1 MSIEKFYYDNKL
13 PKYFAIACIFWGVV
27 GMLLGVIAAFQ
38 LAFPVL
44 NLSEYFPH
52 LAFGRLRPVHTNA
65 VIFAFVGNGIFTA
78 VYYAI
83 PRLLKTPMWNKTL
96 GSIHFWGWQ
105 FIIVCAAVSLLMGF
119 TTGKEYAELEW
130 PIDILITLIWV
141 VFGINMFG
149 TILTRRERHL
159 YVAIWFF
166 IASWVTVAM
175 LHIVNS
181 MEMPV
186 SFMPVYKMH

>member
-1 MSIEKFYYDNKL
+1 MELEKFYYDNKL
-13 PKYFAIACIFWGVV
+13 PKLFAIATITWGAV

-44 NLSEYFPH
+44 NFAEYFPYFT
-52 LAFGRLRPVHTNA
+52 FGRLRPVHTNA

-78 VYYAI
+78 IYYSL
-83 PRLLKTPMWNKTL
+83 PRLLKTAMWSKKL
-96 GSIHFWGWQ
+96 GNIHFWGWQ
-105 FIIVCAAVSLLMGF
+105 TIIVLAAVTLLMGM

-149 TILTRRERHL
+149 TILTRHERHL
-159 YVAIWFF
+159 YWNF
-166 IASWVTVAM
+166 
-175 LHIVNS
+175 
-181 MEMPV
+181 
-186 SFMPVYKMH
+186 